1 MSNYINVPMT
11 TSFGNDGPLKVQT
24 IDPADPNVTVGTGF
38 TGTGTSAA
46 VDITGG
52 GSSASGGKATITTG
66 AGPGFAVT
74 DIDITVSG
82 SNYEIGETITITIP
96 NGVAINASGSDIDTE
111 IEVTA
116 DMLDQPAAGS
126 PDVISIPVDDLIGIN
141 VPASADAA
149 TSFSVVSRKDQGTS
163 PATLSTWTFTIELD
177 SPTTGA
183 DAMVAVSEAIR
194 KAKQAENSQP
204 TVQWPGGVEC
214 YALTLD
220 T

>member
-1 MSNYINVPMT
+1 MSNYINVPMV
-11 TSFGNDGPLKVQT
+11 TSFGNDGPLKVQA

-38 TGTGTSAA
+38 DGTATSAA

-74 DIDITVSG
+74 GINITVAG
-82 SNYEIGETITITIP
+82 SNYEIGQTITITIP
-96 NGVAINASGSDIDTE
+96 NGVAINNSGAAIDTE

-116 DMLDQPAAGS
+116 AMLDQPTNTA
-126 PDVISIPVDDLIGIN
+126 DVISLPVDELIGIS

-149 TSFSVVSRKDQGTS
+149 TIFTVVSRKDEGSS

-177 SPTTGA
+177 APSTGA

-204 TVQWPGGVEC
+204 TVEWPAGVEC

>member
-11 TSFGNDGPLKVQT
+11 TSFGNDGPLKIQT
-24 IDPADPNVTVGTGF
+24 INPADPNVSPGGGF
-38 TGTGTSAA
+38 DGAGTSAA

-66 AGPGFAVT
+66 AGPGFAIT

-82 SNYEIGETITITIP
+82 SNYEKGQTITITIP
-96 NGVAINASGSDIDTE
+96 NGVAINNSGSAIDTE

-116 DMLDQPAAGS
+116 DMLDQPPTGS
-126 PDVISIPVDDLIGIN
+126 PDVISIPVEELIGIN
-141 VPASADAA
+141 VPAGADAA
-149 TSFSVVSRKDQGTS
+149 TSFSVVSRKDEGSS
-163 PATLSTWTFTIELD
+163 PDALSTWTFTIELD
-177 SPTTGA
+177 APSTGA
-183 DAMVAVSEAIR
+183 DAIVAVSEAIR

-204 TVQWPGGVEC
+204 TVEWPAGVEC

-220 T
+220 S

>member
-11 TSFGNDGPLKVQT
+11 TSFGNDGPLKVQA
-24 IDPADPNVTVGTGF
+24 INPADPNVTVGTGF
-38 TGTGTSAA
+38 DGTATSAA
-46 VDITGG
+46 VNITGG

-82 SNYEIGETITITIP
+82 SNYEIGQTITITIP
-96 NGVAINASGSDIDTE
+96 NGVAINNSGSDIDTE

-116 DMLDQPAAGS
+116 AMLDQPAPGS
-126 PDVISIPVDDLIGIN
+126 PDVISIPVDDIIGIN
-141 VPASADAA
+141 VPGSADTA
-149 TSFSVVSRKDQGTS
+149 TSFSIVSRKDEGTS
-163 PATLSTWTFTIELD
+163 PTVLTTWNFTIELD
-177 SPTTGA
+177 APSTGA

-204 TVQWPGGVEC
+204 TVEWPGGVEC